1 MVFPNL
7 LHKAITSWTSH
18 ALYYLVKTDL
28 NVLNPEFMLFIIYY
42 KLSKFTKTYTTYECR
57 VKHPQ
62 KCSLQKWMC
71 AAPSSCFCLCTC
83 VHISVIQLLCCMCGF
98 PHLPESP
105 QLFAHNPR
113 PKQIPLAIQAG
124 LQPWSFHM
132 KRGERWPAAERSTGV
147 NVLTSQDRMKNS
159 QSIYNT
165 PQMYVYG
172 WAWHSW
178 GQAVLNCYHCCVGS
192 VKAAWSLWA
201 GW

>member
-1 MVFPNL
+1 MFPYL
-7 LHKAITSWTSH
+7 LHKAITFWSKKKSLH
-18 ALYYLVKTDL
+18 ALYYLVK
-28 NVLNPEFMLFIIYY
+28 LFIINSPN
-42 KLSKFTKTYTTYECR
+42 LLNPMHECT

-62 KCSLQKWMC
+62 KLSHQEWAC

-83 VHISVIQLLCCMCGF
+83 VHILVIQPLCCVCGF

-105 QLFAHNPR
+105 QLFGHNPNPR
-113 PKQIPLAIQAG
+113 PKQIPLAIQTS

-147 NVLTSQDRMKNS
+147 NVLTHRTEWK
-159 QSIYNT
+159 ILKPFKT
-165 PQMYVYG
+165 HLKCMYMTG
-172 WAWHSW
+172 LGTHES
-178 GQAVLNCYHCCVGS
+178 VLNCYHCCVGS